1 MPLTNATE
9 PVYTRSELETF
20 FLPVREMLQIDR
32 VLSIENDRITCQMD
46 LSNHW
51 VFPLHF
57 PSDPIFPGTLLI
69 EAAGQ
74 AIAIWA
80 WHAGTR
86 GRPRLVRV
94 KGEFEHPVLPDQ
106 GAVILSATVRQRKNV
121 FLGNVE
127 ILVSGRKVAE
137 VKPVVVVIPR

>member
-1 MPLTNATE
+1 MPLINATK
-9 PVYTRSELETF
+9 PVYTRSELENV

-32 VLSIENDRITCQMD
+32 VLSIENDRINCQMD

-74 AIAIWA
+74 AVAIWA
-80 WHAGTR
+80 WHTGTR

-94 KGEFEHPVLPDQ
+94 KGEFEHPILPNQ
-106 GAVILSATVRQRKNV
+106 GAVTFSATVRQRKNV
-121 FLGNVE
+121 FLNNVD
-127 ILVSGRKVAE
+127 ILVSGQKVAE